1 VSAEPQSNT
10 FLDIV
15 KMLLSLAIL
24 VAGIAGFYYFE
35 DQSAPLRALG
45 VLVAVVV
52 AVFVVVQST
61 PGRNVWAY
69 VASSRTEVR
78 KMVWPTRAETLQTTL
93 IIFVVVL
100 LLSIFLWLFDMLLVE
115 AVQLLT
121 GRGNT

>member
-1 VSAEPQSNT
+1 MSAETQSNT
-10 FLDIV
+10 FLDIA
-15 KMLLSLAIL
+15 KLLLSLLIII
-24 VAGIAGFYYFE
+24 AGIGAFYYFE

-45 VLVAVVV
+45 VLAAVVL
-52 AVFVVVQST
+52 AVFIAVQSA
-61 PGRNVWAY
+61 PGRGVWAY

-100 LLSIFLWLFDMLLVE
+100 VLSIFLWLFDMLLVE

-121 GRGNT
+121 GRGDA